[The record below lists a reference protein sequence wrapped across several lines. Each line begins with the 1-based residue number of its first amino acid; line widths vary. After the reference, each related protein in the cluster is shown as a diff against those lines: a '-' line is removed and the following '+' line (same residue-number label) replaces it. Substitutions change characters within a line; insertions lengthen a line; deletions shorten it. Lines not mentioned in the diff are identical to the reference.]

1 MSPIRIA
8 LNTPNDSLQ
17 SIFSEIGTIL
27 LGEQADTTIVIPRIE
42 DSDQKISYR
51 IAFGN
56 PLRNVEPTPI
66 ELPFPKGREYRIIQ
80 GNNTNY
86 THSTDY
92 SRYAIDFSL
101 SVGDTIASS
110 TDGFVVGVIDDY
122 SLGGKDS
129 KWRPYSNYITIYEPI
144 SGIYF
149 QYVHLYHKGSFVVVG
164 DTVTSGQPIG
174 IVGMTGQTTV
184 PHLHFNVLIPAESSD
199 GIKSIPVEFVEG
211 YIGTELKK
219 GDIVRK

>member
-8 LNTPNDSLQ
+8 LNTPNDPLQ
-17 SIFSEIGTIL
+17 SIFNEIGTIL
-27 LGEQADTTIVIPRIE
+27 LKENADTTIVIPRID
-42 DSDQKISYR
+42 DSDQEISYR

-56 PLRNVEPTPI
+56 PFRDVEPTPI
-66 ELPFPKGREYRIIQ
+66 ELPFPDGREYLIIQ

-86 THSTDY
+86 THNNDY

-110 TDGFVVGVIDDY
+110 SDGFVVGVIDDY
-122 SLGGKDS
+122 SRGGKES
-129 KWRPYSNYITIYEPI
+129 KWRPYSNYITIYDPK
-144 SGIYF
+144 SGLYF
-149 QYVHLYHKGSFVVVG
+149 QYVHLNHKGSFVVVG
-164 DTVTSGQPIG
+164 DSVSSGQPIG
-174 IVGMTGQTTV
+174 IVGMTGQTNV
-184 PHLHFNVLIPAESSD
+184 PHLHFNVLIPSISNE